1 MAISEKKLNRPISLR
16 SYAKPRGISH
26 EAVRQAINAGRLVK
40 SVVMV
45 KGEPK
50 IADEALAD
58 QEWAA
63 NTDQSKPRNRITGDP
78 KHRRASKDA
87 PMKPMENDSGG
98 DGASKGPS
106 YAQSRAIREAYMA
119 RLAKIEFE
127 EKSGKLVPAD
137 AARVAIFNTAR
148 KARDMLMAVPDRV
161 APLVVGQTDAH
172 EIHRIL
178 MDEVRRICAEIAKMR
193 LPDADV

>member
-1 MAISEKKLNRPISLR
+1 MAPKSLR
-16 SYAKPRGISH
+16 TYAKSRDISH
-26 EAVRQAINAGRLVK
+26 EAVRQAIKSGRLKK
-40 SVVMV
+40 SIVYV

-50 IADEALAD
+50 IGDEALAD

-78 KHRRASKDA
+78 KHRRGKDE
-87 PMKPMENDSGG
+87 PMQAMANDAGAENSGR
-98 DGASKGPS
+98 GPS
-106 YAQSRAIREAYMA
+106 YAQSRAIREAYAA
-119 RLAKIEFE
+119 RLEKIAY
-127 EKSGKLVPAD
+127 EKETGKLVNAD

-161 APLVVGQTDAH
+161 APLVVGQMDAH

-178 MDEVRRICAEIAKMR
+178 TDEVRRIAAEIAKMR
-193 LPDADV
+193 LPDADA

>member
-1 MAISEKKLNRPISLR
+1 MAHKSLR
-16 SYAKPRGISH
+16 TYAKARGITH
-26 EAVRQAINAGRLVK
+26 EAVRQAIKTGRLVK
-40 SVVMV
+40 SIVYVN
-45 KGEPK
+45 GEPK
-50 IADEALAD
+50 IADEAIAD

-78 KHRRASKDA
+78 KHRRASQDA
-87 PMKPMENDSGG
+87 PMQPMANDAAGESG
-98 DGASKGPS
+98 AKGPS
-106 YAQSRAIREAYMA
+106 YAQSRAIREAYQA
-119 RLAKIEFE
+119 RLSKLEYE
-127 EKSGKLVPAD
+127 ERSGKLVQAD

-178 MDEVRRICAEIAKMR
+178 MDEVRRIAAEIAKMR
-193 LPDADV
+193 LPDTEA

>member
-1 MAISEKKLNRPISLR
+1 MAPKSLR
-16 SYAKPRGISH
+16 TYAKSRGVSH
-26 EAVRQAINAGRLVK
+26 EAVRQAIKSGRLKK
-40 SVVMV
+40 SIVYV

-50 IADEALAD
+50 IGDEALAD

-78 KHRRASKDA
+78 QHRRAPGEEMT
-87 PMKPMENDSGG
+87 PMANNGGG
-98 DGASKGPS
+98 DGVRGPS

-119 RLAKIEFE
+119 RLAKIDFE
-127 EKSGKLVPAD
+127 EKDGKLISAD
-137 AARVAIFNTAR
+137 GARVAIFNTAR

-161 APLVVGQTDAH
+161 APLVVGLDDPH

-178 MDEVRRICAEIAKMR
+178 MDEMRRIAGEIAKMR
-193 LPDADV
+193 LPDAGA

>member
-1 MAISEKKLNRPISLR
+1 MAHKSLR
-16 SYAKPRGISH
+16 TYAKSRGISH
-26 EAVRQAINAGRLVK
+26 EAVRQAIKAGRLVK
-40 SVVMV
+40 SIVMV
-45 KGEPK
+45 NGEPK

-87 PMKPMENDSGG
+87 PMQPMANDGG
-98 DGASKGPS
+98 ADGGGKGPS

-119 RLAKIEFE
+119 RLAKIDFE
-127 EKSGKLVPAD
+127 EKAGKLVSAD
-137 AARVAIFNTAR
+137 GARVAIFNTAR

-161 APLVVGQTDAH
+161 APLVVGQTDPH

-178 MDEVRRICAEIAKMR
+178 MDEMRRIAAEVARLR
-193 LPDADV
+193 LPDAES

>member
-1 MAISEKKLNRPISLR
+1 MAPKSLR
-16 SYAKPRGISH
+16 TYAKARGISH
-26 EAVRQAINAGRLVK
+26 EAVRQAIKAGRLVK
-40 SVVMV
+40 SIVMV

-58 QEWAA
+58 KEWAA

-78 KHRRASKDA
+78 KHRRASKDE
-87 PMKPMENDSGG
+87 PMKPMANDTGG
-98 DGASKGPS
+98 ESPSKGPS

-119 RLAKIEFE
+119 KLAKLEFD
-127 EKSGKLVPAD
+127 EKSGKLVGAD
-137 AARVAIFNTAR
+137 EARIAIFNTAR
-148 KARDMLMAVPDRV
+148 TARDMLMAVPDRV

-178 MDEVRRICAEIAKMR
+178 TDEVRRICVEMAKMK
-193 LPDADV
+193 LPTAEA

>member
-1 MAISEKKLNRPISLR
+1 MAPKSLR
-16 SYAKPRGISH
+16 TYAKARGISH
-26 EAVRQAINAGRLVK
+26 EAVRQAIKSGRLKK

-50 IADEALAD
+50 IGDEALAD

-78 KHRRASKDA
+78 KHRRAPGEQMQ
-87 PMKPMENDSGG
+87 PMANDGG
-98 DGASKGPS
+98 SEGGKGPS

-119 RLAKIEFE
+119 RLAKIEFDE
-127 EKSGKLVPAD
+127 RSGKLVPAD

-148 KARDMLMAVPDRV
+148 KARDMLLAVPDRV

-178 MDEVRRICAEIAKMR
+178 MDEVQRICAEIAKMK
-193 LPDADV
+193 LPDADA

>member
-1 MAISEKKLNRPISLR
+1 MGTEVSLR
-16 SYAKPRGISH
+16 TYAKRRGISH
-26 EAVRQAINAGRLVK
+26 EAVRQAIKTGRLKK

-58 QEWAA
+58 KEWAA

-78 KHRRASKDA
+78 KHRRAPGEQMQ
-87 PMKPMENDSGG
+87 PMANDGGG
-98 DGASKGPS
+98 DGGKGPS

-119 RLAKIEFE
+119 RLAKLEFD
-127 EKSGKLVPAD
+127 EKSGKTIGAD
-137 AARVAIFNTAR
+137 AVRVAIFNTAR

-178 MDEVRRICAEIAKMR
+178 ADEMRRIAAEVAKMR
-193 LPDADV
+193 LPDPEA

>member
-1 MAISEKKLNRPISLR
+1 MAPKSLR
-16 SYAKPRGISH
+16 TYAKARGISH
-26 EAVRQAINAGRLVK
+26 EAVRQAIKAGRLVK
-40 SVVMV
+40 SVVYV

-50 IADEALAD
+50 IADEAIAD

-78 KHRRASKDA
+78 KHRRASQDA
-87 PMKPMENDSGG
+87 PMKPMANDAGAEGG
-98 DGASKGPS
+98 GKGPS

-127 EKSGKLVPAD
+127 EKSGKLVSAD

-178 MDEVRRICAEIAKMR
+178 MDEMRRIANDIGKMR
-193 LPDADV
+193 LPDAEA